1 MVGVNMAWIIAS
13 GRLRTTRV
21 EYAKAK
27 EAISEFSGD
36 K

>member
-1 MVGVNMAWIIAS
+1 MVGVNMAWVIAS
-13 GRLRTTRV
+13 GRLRTARV

-27 EAISEFSGD
+27 EARSEFLGD